1 MVMPSAAMLS
11 LITSFAWLAAPVAN
25 LLAVRLVLIEALAA
39 KHKEEEQGLLAPQS
53 SLARVPS
60 KQNSAGVASLV
71 HHLPISIDLA
81 VQVVLVVAGMVDSW
95 KDHSLAEVADTSPD
109 LVDTWTDP
117 EALEIVGLVRP

>member
-1 MVMPSAAMLS
+1 
-11 LITSFAWLAAPVAN
+11 
-25 LLAVRLVLIEALAA
+25 VRLVLIEALAA
-39 KHKEEEQGLLAPQS
+39 KHKEEEQGLLAPQN

-81 VQVVLVVAGMVDSW
+81 VQVVLAVAGKVDSW
-95 KDHSLAEVADTSPD
+95 KDHSLAEVADTFPD